1 MEKSFIASTAQMKEE
16 IEQALVILQHGG
28 LILYPTDTVWGIG
41 CDATNEEAVQKV
53 FQLKN
58 RPESK
63 ALICLV
69 SSLQML
75 EQIVGKVPETISQL
89 LKNPSKPTT
98 IIYENPKGVA
108 KNLVADDNTL
118 AIRIVKDEFCE
129 QLIEKLGQP
138 IVSTS
143 ANVSAKK
150 TPESFQEISRE
161 ILEGVDY
168 IVNLHRQKQGGQT
181 STILKLTKEGEIVVI
196 RS

>member
-1 MEKSFIASTAQMKEE
+1 MQQE
-16 IEQALVILQHGG
+16 IEQTLITLQQGG

-41 CDATNEEAVQKV
+41 CDATNGAAVQKV

-58 RPESK
+58 RQESK
-63 ALICLV
+63 ALVCLV

-75 EQIVGKVPETISQL
+75 EQIVGEVPETILQI

-98 IIYENPKGVA
+98 IIYESAKGVA
-108 KNLVADDNTL
+108 KNLIASDNTL
-118 AIRIVKDEFCE
+118 AVRIVKDEFCE
-129 QLIEKLGQP
+129 QLIEKLGKP

-143 ANVSAKK
+143 ANISAEK
-150 TPESFQEISRE
+150 TPQSFQEISRE

-168 IVNLHRQKQGGQT
+168 IVNLHRQKQDGQA
-181 STILKLTKEGEIVVI
+181 STIIKLTHEGEMIVI

>member
-1 MEKSFIASTAQMKEE
+1 MQQE
-16 IEQALVILQHGG
+16 IEQTLVTLQQGG

-41 CDATNEEAVQKV
+41 CDATNEAAVQKV

-58 RPESK
+58 RQESK
-63 ALICLV
+63 ALVCLV

-75 EQIVGKVPETISQL
+75 KQIVGEVPETILQI
-89 LKNPSKPTT
+89 LKNPSRPTT
-98 IIYENPKGVA
+98 IIYENPRRMA
-108 KNLVADDNTL
+108 KNLIASDNTL

-129 QLIEKLGQP
+129 QLIEKLGKP

-143 ANVSAKK
+143 ANISAEK
-150 TPESFQEISRE
+150 TPQSFQEISRE

-168 IVNLHRQKQGGQT
+168 IVNLHRQKQDGQT
-181 STILKLTKEGEIVVI
+181 STIIKLTREGEMIVI

>member
-1 MEKSFIASTAQMKEE
+1 MQQE
-16 IEQALVILQHGG
+16 IGQTLATLQQGG

-41 CDATNEEAVQKV
+41 CDATNEDAVQKV

-58 RPESK
+58 RHESK

-69 SSLQML
+69 STLQML
-75 EQIVGKVPETISQL
+75 EQIVGSIPETVLQI

-108 KNLVADDNTL
+108 KNLIAADNTL
-118 AIRIVKDEFCE
+118 AIRLVKDEFCE
-129 QLIEKLGQP
+129 QLIQKLGKP

-143 ANVSAKK
+143 ANISTKK
-150 TPESFQEISRE
+150 TPQNFQEISRE

-168 IVNLHRQKQGGQT
+168 IVNLHRQKQDGKT
-181 STILKLTKEGEIVVI
+181 SAIIKISREGEIIVI